1 MLKSKGNDLA
11 RRTFLARYQDR
22 LPTCGDT
29 VRGKTFIKE
38 ACVDRRYYDDGTA
51 SAAAPV
57 QQATAAPVQQATAA
71 PVAPQPAAQT
81 SAPDLFGGLFD
92 APQPVQQTAPL
103 AQAPMPT
110 SASAPAPAPAPA
122 PTADIWNAFDAP
134 APPAPPAEQLS
145 AVPAFAPPPAAPRP
159 ATQQQPAPASA
170 QPDLFG
176 GLTIETPAAQ
186 PAAQLAPVEVSTSA
200 PSRAALEEDFWSM
213 PQAPRVP
220 PQAQLQMP
228 GMPGMQM
235 PQQHMQMPGMQ
246 MPQQHM
252 QMPGMQMPQQHM
264 QMPGMQMPQQHMQM
278 PGMQMPQQHM
288 QMPGMQMPG
297 MQMPGMQ
304 MPQQHV
310 QIPGMQMSGAP
321 PQMHAPA
328 QAPQP
333 AQPSAQVEEEPEE
346 PDPFASFGA
355 LTGIPS
361 KVTKKPETNG
371 ASTAPPPVDFVSN
384 VSIQEPPAQPL
395 AEIPTTTPV
404 NAPSN
409 GMSMEPPVAQPAA
422 VPVNAMP
429 MPMPMPVPTE
439 KPANLGS
446 MGFPLPASRPP
457 EPATDAHQ
465 AMMFEDMKN
474 HTAGDSFSF
483 APVDSPPHSV
493 VDKPVQPPVAAAQP
507 VAAQATAAATQY
519 SADNPF
525 AFF

>member
-51 SAAAPV
+51 SA
-57 QQATAAPVQQATAA
+57 AAPVQQATAA

-252 QMPGMQMPQQHM
+252 QMPGMQMPQQH
-264 QMPGMQMPQQHMQM
+264 
-278 PGMQMPQQHM
+278 
-288 QMPGMQMPG
+288 